1 MKDKCTKYEA
11 LFTFGSDETL
21 KKHVETCED
30 CKKEQEVM
38 DRVSD
43 LLKEVNAVLQSKKEK
58 CGKVKSCLRNI
69 FFIVKQRNFR
79 CD

>member
-11 LFTFGSDETL
+11 LFTFGNDETL
-21 KKHVETCED
+21 RKHVETCED

-43 LLKEVNAVLQSKKEK
+43 LLREVAILQGEEKK

-69 FFIVKQRNFR
+69 FYIVKQCNFR